1 MGQIKNIKLHIVTDI
16 KKNKMD
22 EEGPVPPMRVASS
35 KNDYPQGGSKPLP
48 IAPMQ
53 DDSKKKKG
61 FNKIFTS
68 AAKKKP
74 EISLP
79 TQFEHTMHIGFDPNT
94 GEFTGMPD
102 TWAALL
108 QVSNITKDEQKENP
122 QAVIDALKFY

>member
-1 MGQIKNIKLHIVTDI
+1 
-16 KKNKMD
+16 MD

-68 AAKKKP
+68 AGIAFF
-74 EISLP
+74 SSRHGY
-79 TQFEHTMHIGFDPNT
+79 QF
-94 GEFTGMPD
+94 
-102 TWAALL
+102 LYC
-108 QVSNITKDEQKENP
+108 KEQ
-122 QAVIDALKFY
+122 F